1 MTDAAIAVT
10 FTASTGDLVSGIA
23 GAKDALASL
32 STPLN
37 DLNGQFA
44 SLGSSLGQSLTPA
57 RLQAFNAALNASAS
71 LESSLAAAHAQAA
84 AAMRSGD
91 DAAYNDAVRAA
102 RLAVSEEVKAVS
114 DGVKQKL
121 ALYAQEAQL
130 HEITQQQKV
139 TLSRQ
144 ALDQEYSAEIS
155 ALQRESGLGDQSL
168 TQKQRVADQMLDAER
183 RYQDQTTSLVRNAL
197 TEQQREYQ
205 AFGSTVTQAFNS
217 QLHGLLSG
225 TESWHTAFKN
235 VLEDLLI
242 KFIEWGEE
250 TVVRQIATEVA
261 KTAATTAG
269 VTARTGAE
277 QAGGAA
283 SLASQSATVVRS
295 ILSSAAEAF
304 AGVFG
309 FLAPIMGPFA
319 AGPATAAQ
327 ATVAGMAG
335 AVASADI
342 GMWQVPQ
349 DMLTL
354 VHHNELVMP
363 AAQAGALRDML
374 SGDASA
380 NGGAPS
386 SAVHI
391 HPTTNFHVSAVDA
404 GSVSQWM
411 KANGAT
417 MLKSMDEAVRHG
429 AALGLRRLTSR

>member
-1 MTDAAIAVT
+1 MADANIAVS
-10 FTASTGDLVSGIA
+10 FTASTGDLLSGV
-23 GAKDALASL
+23 GEAKDALASL
-32 STPLN
+32 SAPFS
-37 DLNGQFA
+37 DLNSQFA
-44 SLGSSLGQSLTPA
+44 ALGGSIGQAFTPA
-57 RLQAFNAALNASAS
+57 RLQAFDAALNASAS
-71 LESSLAAAHAQAA
+71 LENSLAAAHAQAA
-84 AAMRSGD
+84 AAMRAGD
-91 DAAYNDAVRAA
+91 DAAYNDAIRAA
-102 RLAVSEEVKAVS
+102 RLAVSEEVKAVE
-114 DGVKQKL
+114 DGLKQKL

-139 TLSRQ
+139 ALSRQ
-144 ALDQEYSAEIS
+144 ALDEEYSAQIA
-155 ALQRESGLGDQSL
+155 ALQREASLSGQSL
-168 TQKQRVADQMLDAER
+168 SQKQRLADQMLDAER
-183 RYQDQTTSLVRNAL
+183 RYQDQTTALVRNAV
-197 TEQQREYQ
+197 TEQEREYQ

-225 TESWHTAFKN
+225 TENWHTAFKN

-250 TVVRQIATEVA
+250 TVVRQIATEAA

-269 VTARTGAE
+269 VTARAGAE
-277 QAGGAA
+277 QAGAAA
-283 SLASQSATVVRS
+283 SLASQGATIVRS

-354 VHHNELVMP
+354 IHHNELVMP
-363 AAQAGALRDML
+363 AAQAGAFRDML
-374 SGDASA
+374 SGETSAS
-380 NGGAPS
+380 GAAAS
-386 SAVHI
+386 GAVHI

-411 KANGAT
+411 KANGST

-429 AALGLRRLTSR
+429 AALGLRRLTTR

>member
-1 MTDAAIAVT
+1 MADANIAVS
-10 FTASTGDLVSGIA
+10 FTASTGDLASGVA
-23 GAKDALASL
+23 DAKDALASL
-32 STPLN
+32 SAPFS
-37 DLNGQFA
+37 DLNSQFA
-44 SLGSSLGQSLTPA
+44 AVSASIGQAFAPA
-57 RLQAFNAALNASAS
+57 RLQAFDAALNASAS
-71 LESSLAAAHAQAA
+71 LQNSLAAAHAQAA
-84 AAMRSGD
+84 AATRAGD
-91 DAAYNDAVRAA
+91 DSAYNEAISAA
-102 RLAVSEEVKAVS
+102 RQAVSEEVKAVE
-114 DGVKQKL
+114 DGLKQKL
-121 ALYAQEAQL
+121 ALYAEEAQQQT
-130 HEITQQQKV
+130 ITQQQKV

-144 ALDQEYSAEIS
+144 ALDDEYGAEIAAFQQEA
-155 ALQRESGLGDQSL
+155 ALGAQSL
-168 TQKQRVADQMLDAER
+168 AQKQRLADQMLDAER
-183 RYQDQTTSLVRNAL
+183 RYQDQSTSLVRNAVN
-197 TEQQREYQ
+197 EQEREYQ

-250 TVVRQIATEVA
+250 TVVRSIATEAA
-261 KTAATTAG
+261 KTAATAAG

-277 QAGGAA
+277 QAGAAA
-283 SLASQSATVVRS
+283 SLASQSATIVRS

-342 GMWQVPQ
+342 GMWQVPD

-354 VHHNELVMP
+354 VHHNELIMP
-363 AAQAGALRDML
+363 AAQAGAFRDML
-374 SGDASA
+374 SGDPPSA
-380 NGGAPS
+380 GSPAS

-391 HPTTNFHVSAVDA
+391 HPTTNFHVSAVDS
-404 GSVSQWM
+404 GSVAQWM
-411 KANGAT
+411 KANSAT
-417 MLKSMDEAVRHG
+417 MLKTMDEAVRHG
-429 AALGLRRLTSR
+429 AALGLRRLVAR